1 MADES
6 RANHVGVT
14 TRSAAAAAVSSI
26 RGEHPKRTSRV
37 ATRPNDSAYDLLLL
51 DDYDSPPRKRA
62 RTTARSSNNGRYATS
77 ASANNQATGSNDA
90 NSAKVGKS
98 APADETTPK
107 PSTRL
112 TTRSQARSR
121 RTRRRSPADQTPDYD
136 PEVLEDPAMG
146 GTVDAEETAPAPASG
161 SEPQPTTTQDSAEKR
176 KSELQPVANEAYPL
190 ASRQKPHTSEEK
202 ISSPELSTPR
212 TTLGRA
218 SSTSSTLAS
227 SRQSSDDGFRK
238 SDQRFTDG
246 LSIDGDA
253 NVESG
258 DTEPAATGNHL
269 NAKSNEL
276 LSPLLNPSNVAVIK
290 ASQGKENEEAEKQS
304 SQSPPPSQTD
314 GSGAVISRA
323 GRAKSPQKRPH
334 SYDND
339 VEDELDN
346 HDFGPPEG
354 MSVVIPPEV
363 RRSGRVS
370 KKRKLE

>member
-14 TRSAAAAAVSSI
+14 TRSAAAATVSSI

-37 ATRPNDSAYDLLLL
+37 ASRANDPAYDLLLL

-62 RTTARSSNNGRYATS
+62 RTTARSSNNGKS
-77 ASANNQATGSNDA
+77 SNSSSANNQATRSDEA
-90 NSAKVGKS
+90 NSAKLVKPI
-98 APADETTPK
+98 PADETTLK
-107 PSTRL
+107 PSTKL
-112 TTRSQARSR
+112 TTRSQAR
-121 RTRRRSPADQTPDYD
+121 TRRVRGRSPAVQTPDHD
-136 PEVLEDPAMG
+136 PEVLEES
-146 GTVDAEETAPAPASG
+146 TVDAEEAAPAPANN
-161 SEPQPTTTQDSAEKR
+161 SEPQPPTTQDLVDNREPEHIPIKDDTH
-176 KSELQPVANEAYPL
+176 
-190 ASRQKPHTSEEK
+190 ASRPKFTTSEEK
-202 ISSPELSTPR
+202 TSSPELSTPR

-258 DTEPAATGNHL
+258 DAEPVTTGGDSGARFT
-269 NAKSNEL
+269 AKSNEL
-276 LSPLLNPSNVAVIK
+276 LSPSFISSRVPAVK
-290 ASQGKENEEAEKQS
+290 AFENDKENEGSEKRP
-304 SQSPPPSQTD
+304 SQSLQTD
-314 GSGAVISRA
+314 GSGAVIPKA
-323 GRAKSPQKRPH
+323 GRAKSPRKRSH
-334 SYDND
+334 SYDID
-339 VEDELDN
+339 VDDELEN
-346 HDFGPPEG
+346 NEFGQNEG

-370 KKRKLE
+370 KRRKLE